1 MLVVVRIVIGIA
13 WVIFNFFIGEHD
25 GKTITQRQLT
35 KQEKQYID
43 FLQIYTFVSSMIIAV
58 LLLCII
64 ESGLER
70 MI

>member
-1 MLVVVRIVIGIA
+1 MLVVVRIVIGIV

-35 KQEKQYID
+35 KKEKQYVD
-43 FLQIYTFVSSMIIAV
+43 FLQIYTFVSSMIIVV